1 MRRFLPYYIFKFSF
15 DLMLVYPFYVLIFQ
29 NRGQGEASIGW
40 LLALWSAS
48 VVLLELPMG
57 VLSDRIKRKT
67 ILLAAAFAKAAAFAI
82 WIPANTFTL
91 FTSGFILW
99 GLSEALLSGTEEA
112 WLYESLVEQ
121 GRGQDYQK
129 IKGRGSFC
137 ASIAVGTASILGGFV
152 IPSGENTVLV
162 LSVLACLVA
171 AGAVLFF
178 GNPPRTGGPD
188 AGEAPEEQFIPMVKS
203 ACTDILRSRRLF
215 ILTIFASFILLTA
228 GVMEEWDPVFLTSL
242 GITPVWLGIWLAV
255 RYGCESLGALA
266 AHRMNRFLPGTR
278 SMIAVAAVAA
288 LALPAIGY
296 FRILALLPLYGLFYA
311 IYAMLAVQT
320 EGRMQDM
327 IPGSRRATVMSV
339 KSLIDNVLGI
349 MLILATGYFAE
360 AAGWPPVW
368 LIAGAY
374 VLILCVVL
382 FAFTG
387 RKKSSSGI
395 DEQIV

>member
-1 MRRFLPYYIFKFSF
+1 
-15 DLMLVYPFYVLIFQ
+15 MLVYPFYVLIFQ

-57 VLSDRIKRKT
+57 VLSDRMSRKKL
-67 ILLAAAFAKAAAFAI
+67 LLASTLTKAAAFAL

-121 GRGQDYQK
+121 ERGQDYQK
-129 IKGRGSFC
+129 TKGKGSFC
-137 ASIAVGTASILGGFV
+137 ASIAIGTASILGGFV
-152 IPSGENTVLV
+152 IPSGENTILV

-171 AGAVLFF
+171 TGVVLFF
-178 GNPPRTGGPD
+178 GNPPRTDRPD
-188 AGEAPEEQFIPMVKS
+188 DGDSPEEQFIPMVKS

-215 ILTIFASFILLTA
+215 ILTVFASFILLLS
-228 GVMEEWDPVFLTSL
+228 GILEEWDPLLLTSI
-242 GITPVWLGIWLAV
+242 GITPAHLGIWLAV
-255 RYGCESLGALA
+255 RYVCESLGALA
-266 AHRMNRFLPGTR
+266 AHRMNSFLPGIR
-278 SMIAVAAVAA
+278 SMITVAAFAA
-288 LALPAIGY
+288 LALPALGY
-296 FRILALLPLYGLFYA
+296 FRNLALLPLYGLFYA

-339 KSLIDNVLGI
+339 KSLIDNILGI
-349 MLILATGYFAE
+349 ILILATGYCAE
-360 AAGWPPVW
+360 VAGWPPVW

-374 VLILCVVL
+374 ILILCVVL